1 MATPTFTG
9 EEYLSALSE
18 FPGGPQ
24 GLIDAAVERFGA
36 QGLTATPRGDDFSLY
51 VPGEFMSSGRPMNYA
66 SPLANPT
73 LGGSY
78 YDYLYSTPAFKDI
91 YTNILSP
98 TITGFQPQV
107 IAPEQP
113 ALEPT
118 PQVSSGFDYNT
129 LPYVDYKS
137 ALETYTPQQ
146 IVGQLET
153 QFPNL
158 KVALTGSGGINIEDP
173 GVASVGNF
181 PFTNVL
187 DPKNNLEGFY
197 NTLIGLE
204 DEQSANIVNQY
215 LAPAF
220 SSLAQQQPQTVA
232 DTLDDLT
239 IEDIATGSNL
249 IQSPAVET
257 RPIAKAGGA
266 GLQTTDTTA
275 QLPGLQVTP
284 PVEQTITETP
294 KKQLELPQ
302 ITESLPPASTKTIQT
317 NAAQPQI
324 AEQKQPAVE
333 QSVGDVLDNLDFEN
347 DPDATSKLI
356 NSFAGTEVIDI
367 KTGREQISKTAPA
380 PTPSYTRANY
390 QPYMYEDNLRDLF
403 NKNTM
408 ASRLGSFSPPADA
421 YLKGGRDYISYDGP
435 GGFADIMS
443 KSMTDPRFVSGESV
457 GLPTVTYRSKGN
469 IIEAPDYLQ
478 LDPRMNV
485 GDVVIPYAGQSRGQD
500 EKIKRILADIP
511 DGVFWERP
519 DTWKFSDENLPNGLK
534 AAIQDLVSVRATE
547 DGDTVFV
554 EAREGIE
561 GTEDPFD
568 YVRDDVS
575 VLEQWLG
582 IRFTDAE
589 KQAMYGSGDAE
600 DFRFYEHPGVRKK
613 FSDGL
618 DTLSE
623 AADLVRKGLFG
634 QTPYGPEEENKQP
647 LDRVTARVRSLGN
660 TLAELNSEVSTLIE
674 LEGDT
679 RKSIGTYDPKFPTLK
694 GLLQLATGQGLSD
707 IDKQKYGSLNVGALA
722 TLATIAATAP
732 QATTAVLGLQITNTL
747 RKITPQILNVATFKE
762 ADYSGG
768 LFSDVVEFSGEVMR
782 PIGRFF
788 VENIFQKINKNAPD
802 DANLRSQFES
812 LFEGDKPQNFAEYLE
827 PEATVVVNRPDF
839 PSVDPTGKVT
849 LEAPT
854 VRVRS
859 ALPPALNIERPVAQ
873 TPITSRTLTPIEV
886 AYETAQQPEVVGGTQ
901 PVVGPITGQTVVEG
915 KAPISL
921 GDIATSPLTEVPFD
935 RGDVLDLSQPRI
947 DPPQTVDAFG
957 RDIATLG
964 TEFEFVPEVDSRPRL
979 GATTGTT
986 PFGPLTRAFTPLTA
1000 EAAEI
1005 EDLDIF
1011 TGVPDPSTLP
1021 TDLGDGETVDIEI
1034 QDDLFRPSVDVKN
1047 YPGTDTPSESSPTE
1061 DRSDDWNTVLEN
1073 LPEDVKETKTILM
1086 KEFEYNVE
1094 GRLKP
1099 TGRVLS
1105 VPQKLEL
1112 VANENTDGSVTYGYK
1127 YQDYDQAIVNYLIQA
1142 KQTNVVDANV
1152 NYSSHV
1158 RKDGELIGYNA
1169 KAGDKVYTIP
1179 EDLDYENYKT
1189 IQMPSGETPSD
1200 FVEPP
1205 HLSVDEINTQATE
1218 LSSNLTKAA
1227 KDTLGDL
1234 LDTWPKAQTRSPKS
1248 GRLYS
1253 EIIKDQY
1260 DTLIANG
1267 ESPFEALSITLAVS
1281 RQYAPA
1287 SLRYGANYTK
1297 EFTDELEEKLSG
1309 SFSDIMYGTRELDS
1323 LNIGAIA
1330 NFNYQP
1336 VVINAAL
1343 RNLKLPEF
1351 DFGDKLNIVSRLK
1364 DYQPG
1369 GYQKIADNVGLDN
1382 PFKIPDLN
1390 VQIDSGGG
1398 VQIIAP

>member
-1 MATPTFTG
+1 MATPAFTG
-9 EEYLSALSE
+9 VDYLSALSE

-66 SPLANPT
+66 STLADPT
-73 LGGSY
+73 VGGGY

-98 TITGFQPQV
+98 TLTGLQQ
-107 IAPEQP
+107 A
-113 ALEPT
+113 
-118 PQVSSGFDYNT
+118 
-129 LPYVDYKS
+129 
-137 ALETYTPQQ
+137 PQQ
-146 IVGQLET
+146 TLEQT
-153 QFPNL
+153 GYASRPNYG
-158 KVALTGSGGINIEDP
+158 A
-173 GVASVGNF
+173 
-181 PFTNVL
+181 
-187 DPKNNLEGFY
+187 
-197 NTLIGLE
+197 
-204 DEQSANIVNQY
+204 
-215 LAPAF
+215 
-220 SSLAQQQPQTVA
+220 
-232 DTLDDLT
+232 
-239 IEDIATGSNL
+239 
-249 IQSPAVET
+249 T
-257 RPIAKAGGA
+257 RPIAKAGAGQRGGA
-266 GLQTTDTTA
+266 TGSPAAT
-275 QLPGLQVTP
+275 QLPGLQVTS
-284 PVEQTITETP
+284 PVGQTVTETP
-294 KKQLELPQ
+294 EKQLELPQ
-302 ITESLPPASTKTIQT
+302 ITESASGLQGT
-317 NAAQPQI
+317 P
-324 AEQKQPAVE
+324 VE
-333 QSVGDVLDNLDFEN
+333 TTTT
-347 DPDATSKLI
+347 PT
-356 NSFAGTEVIDI
+356 
-367 KTGREQISKTAPA
+367 A
-380 PTPSYTRANY
+380 PTPIDTRTPEEIQMDKGLDVVNKLFGSDLTGKTY
-390 QPYMYEDNLRDLF
+390 FERPTYPERDPYATEAVDTRPLGIYRTGEPTRGLVIDMPLE
-403 NKNTM
+403 
-408 ASRLGSFSPPADA
+408 SRYPESTGQQ
-421 YLKGGRDYISYDGP
+421 YLKGGLDAFSFSGPQGYADVRQQLLGEPADAFTGDPVPWHNLGKEIDEDLQTIYLGTGFPDISVD
-435 GGFADIMS
+435 D
-443 KSMTDPRFVSGESV
+443 
-457 GLPTVTYRSKGN
+457 
-469 IIEAPDYLQ
+469 
-478 LDPRMNV
+478 
-485 GDVVIPYAGQSRGQD
+485 
-500 EKIKRILADIP
+500 ILANIP
-511 DGVFWERP
+511 KIDLSDYNAAKDRRLREFIADVPEGAFWQNP
-519 DTWKFSDENLPNGLK
+519 DPWEFSDETMSGGLRG
-534 AAIQDLVSVRATE
+534 AIADLVSDRATE
-547 DGDTVFV
+547 AGDTVFV

-589 KQAMYGSGDAE
+589 KQAMTGAGDAE

-618 DTLSE
+618 DTLNE

-634 QTPYGPEEENKQP
+634 ETPYGPEEQNKQP

-694 GLLQLATGQGLSD
+694 GLLQLATGQGLSEV
-707 IDKQKYGSLNVGALA
+707 DKQKYGSLNVGALA

-732 QATTAVLGLQITNTL
+732 QATAAVLGLQITNTL
-747 RKITPQILNVATFKE
+747 RKIAPQILNVATFKE

-788 VENIFQKINKNAPD
+788 VENIFQKINENAPD

-812 LFEGDKPQNFAEYLE
+812 LFEGDKPQTFAEYLE

-839 PSVDPTGKVT
+839 PSVDPTGQITPPGTGVPFSASPASGQNVT
-849 LEAPT
+849 GQVT
-854 VRVRS
+854 S
-859 ALPPALNIERPVAQ
+859 RPGTE
-873 TPITSRTLTPIEV
+873 TPIRSSDPNKEGYKIDYTPSTTTPSRTTLKGRGVGVGGGIGGSRPTTPIETRD
-886 AYETAQQPEVVGGTQ
+886 A
-901 PVVGPITGQTVVEG
+901 IT
-915 KAPISL
+915 L
-921 GDIATSPLTEVPFD
+921 DIAPSVAEGLTPPLNRPLPAGEPVIT
-935 RGDVLDLSQPRI
+935 
-947 DPPQTVDAFG
+947 TNTDAFG
-957 RDIATLG
+957 RDIATLDAL
-964 TEFEFVPEVDSRPRL
+964 TFVPEVDRRPRL

-986 PFGPLTRAFTPLTA
+986 PFGGLTRAFTPLTT

-1021 TDLGDGETVDIEI
+1021 TDLGGDETVDIKI
-1034 QDDLFRPSVDVKN
+1034 ADDLFKPPARDVIEFD
-1047 YPGTDTPSESSPTE
+1047 PGTEEPSESLPT
-1061 DRSDDWNTVLEN
+1061 DDDISGDWDKVLEN
-1073 LPEDVKETKTILM
+1073 LPEDVKEVRTIPM
-1086 KEFEYNVE
+1086 KEFEFDAE
-1094 GRLKP
+1094 GRLIE
-1099 TGRVLS
+1099 TGRVLN
-1105 VPQKLEL
+1105 VPQRLEL
-1112 VANENTDGSVTYGYK
+1112 VASENADGSVTYGYR
-1127 YQDYDQAIVNYLIQA
+1127 YQDYDQSVVNYLIQA

-1158 RKDGELIGYNA
+1158 RKDGELLGYNA
-1169 KAGDKVYTIP
+1169 KSGDKVYTIP
-1179 EDLDYENYKT
+1179 EDLEYEDYKT

-1205 HLSVDEINTQATE
+1205 YLSVDEINTQATE

-1227 KDTLGDL
+1227 KNTLGDV
-1234 LDTWPKAQTRSPKS
+1234 LDVWPKAQTRSPKS

-1260 DTLIANG
+1260 DTLIASG
-1267 ESPFEALSITLAVS
+1267 KSPSEALSITLAVS

-1309 SFSDIMYGTRELDS
+1309 SFSDVMYGTRELDN

-1369 GYQKIADNVGLDN
+1369 GYQRIADNVGLDN

-1398 VQIIAP
+1398 VQITAPGP